1 MTTILLAGLMTVVAA
16 TEKPVVSVLYFENRT
31 GSAELDVLRKG
42 LSEMMVTDLVAW
54 DGVTVV
60 ERERLEAVLS
70 ELKLQSTKAFDKA
83 TTVKVGKLVGA
94 GYIITGAMFR
104 QGEKL
109 RVDAQIVQ
117 VQDGKVVASASIE
130 DHQDRVFD
138 IEQKLADKLTVAID
152 VKLKDPS
159 QRKRAKAPSLD
170 ALLQYSKAID
180 LSDRGRFDEAQKAMA
195 AVVSKSPTFGMARE
209 RKEYLLKKLAEYEAR
224 RKDMVTE
231 AVAELGKVTE
241 TGLAQVKDFA
251 KLAEP
256 SQQRAL
262 IMRGLRG
269 QFLARLLKQA
279 LSWRLDSPRVVKP
292 GKEADA
298 LKLMQGWLDNQRSLQ
313 ADAQVWNPIGVKTS
327 LRVQDDLVEKVKA
340 AGFEDDVTVDPS
352 RLVINRARFVVLGE
366 LNDGANFRVA
376 PPLGVLSPKEHDL
389 AMAELDEAIVRAE
402 TDWKQAAQNVK
413 DFYEGVL
420 STALEGKA
428 EILEGLRRDDDAAS
442 AWQRLLDTLPN
453 GHRAEYAEKKIK
465 EIIEGSGY
473 ERGQRAE
480 FEEDLANCEE
490 FNPGTEV
497 DWYLARGGL
506 KGLDEIAKL
515 MEDKCLGF
523 PGLKVGWERLYRDL
537 ANTAARVEDCER
549 AKKWHLLK
557 YVYGEVGPV
566 DFDKY
571 LTRDEG
577 WCNYGLTQDT
587 LPSLVRVKVGDLGS
601 KDKREP
607 IIRDGLRD
615 LLPEEFAARG
625 VALETG
631 GTYHGGSRSIY
642 FDVDLKGEEL
652 AITVRTSGDN
662 ERRVVVSKNG
672 QLALSELLDPYFKTL
687 RTGAPPGPWKA
698 SKSISV
704 ALALEYGQAVG
715 LFEDRKYAEAR
726 AAFEALVEKY
736 PNVRPARVRAQLAAM
751 KERKEQSR

>member
-279 LSWRLDSPRVVKP
+279 LSWRLDSPR
-292 GKEADA
+292 E
-298 LKLMQGWLDNQRSLQ
+298 
-313 ADAQVWNPIGVKTS
+313 IG
-327 LRVQDDLVEKVKA
+327 
-340 AGFEDDVTVDPS
+340 
-352 RLVINRARFVVLGE
+352 RAHV
-366 LNDGANFRVA
+366 
-376 PPLGVLSPKEHDL
+376 
-389 AMAELDEAIVRAE
+389 
-402 TDWKQAAQNVK
+402 
-413 DFYEGVL
+413 
-420 STALEGKA
+420 
-428 EILEGLRRDDDAAS
+428 
-442 AWQRLLDTLPN
+442 
-453 GHRAEYAEKKIK
+453 
-465 EIIEGSGY
+465 
-473 ERGQRAE
+473 
-480 FEEDLANCEE
+480 
-490 FNPGTEV
+490 
-497 DWYLARGGL
+497 
-506 KGLDEIAKL
+506 
-515 MEDKCLGF
+515 
-523 PGLKVGWERLYRDL
+523 
-537 ANTAARVEDCER
+537 
-549 AKKWHLLK
+549 
-557 YVYGEVGPV
+557 
-566 DFDKY
+566 
-571 LTRDEG
+571 
-577 WCNYGLTQDT
+577 
-587 LPSLVRVKVGDLGS
+587 
-601 KDKREP
+601 
-607 IIRDGLRD
+607 
-615 LLPEEFAARG
+615 
-625 VALETG
+625 
-631 GTYHGGSRSIY
+631 
-642 FDVDLKGEEL
+642 
-652 AITVRTSGDN
+652 
-662 ERRVVVSKNG
+662 
-672 QLALSELLDPYFKTL
+672 
-687 RTGAPPGPWKA
+687 
-698 SKSISV
+698 
-704 ALALEYGQAVG
+704 
-715 LFEDRKYAEAR
+715 
-726 AAFEALVEKY
+726 
-736 PNVRPARVRAQLAAM
+736 
-751 KERKEQSR
+751 